1 MLSPERLEAYRRMTT
16 DERLALTAE
25 MVRENT
31 PYLLLGSPE
40 VVKRRFELLRRQNDE
55 RNENMLRAMARTKGR
70 S

>member
-1 MLSPERLEAYRRMTT
+1 MLRPERLESYRRMTT

-31 PYLLLGSPE
+31 PYLLLGSAQ
-40 VVKRRFELLRRQNDE
+40 VVARRFELLRRQNDE
-55 RNENMLRAMARTKGR
+55 RNEKMLRALARTKDR

>member
-1 MLSPERLEAYRRMTT
+1 MLSPERLESYRRMTT
-16 DERLALTAE
+16 NERLALTAE

-40 VVKRRFELLRRQNDE
+40 VVARRFELLRRQNDE
-55 RNENMLRAMARTKGR
+55 RNENMLRALARTKDR

>member
-1 MLSPERLEAYRRMTT
+1 MLSPERLESYRRMTT

-31 PYLLLGSPE
+31 SYLLLGTSE
-40 VVKRRFELLRRQNDE
+40 VVARRFELLRRQNDE
-55 RNENMLRAMARTKGR
+55 RNENMLRALARTKDR